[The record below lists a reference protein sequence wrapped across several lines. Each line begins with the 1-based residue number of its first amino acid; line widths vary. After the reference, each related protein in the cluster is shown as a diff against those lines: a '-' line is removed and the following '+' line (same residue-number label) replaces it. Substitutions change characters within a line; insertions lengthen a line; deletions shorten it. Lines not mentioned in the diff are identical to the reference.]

1 VYLVVLNILN
11 NLQYEKNMNK
21 SIIKR
26 IAKNSNLSWHPMT
39 KKLHKSFMKS
49 YSDEFYKTI
58 IKMFQYNLQLSQ
70 QTIYLISNREEVKLL
85 NQSKKSKEKVNID
98 YQIIAG
104 CFNPWFDD
112 EVLRTNKQLVAI
124 ELSPVEGQSKKVFE
138 DELRTLILLDF
149 LKSLSQANMS
159 ALGNNFH
166 ELRNIIKSSEQLKHA
181 YSELMGNSISAEQF
195 AEYFG
200 RQRDY
205 VYKHKC

>member
-1 VYLVVLNILN
+1 
-11 NLQYEKNMNK
+11 MNK

-39 KKLHKSFMKS
+39 KNLHKSFMKS
-49 YSDEFYKTI
+49 YSDEFYRTI
-58 IKMFQYNLQLSQ
+58 IEMFQDNLQSSQ
-70 QTIYLISNREEVKLL
+70 QTIYLISNREQVKLL
-85 NQSKKSKEKVNID
+85 NQPKNSKEKANID
-98 YQIIAG
+98 YQIVAG

-124 ELSPVEGQSKKVFE
+124 ELSPVEDQSKKAFE
-138 DELRTLILLDF
+138 DELQALILLDF

-166 ELRNIIKSSEQLKHA
+166 ELRNVIKSSKQLEHV
-181 YSELMGNSISAEQF
+181 YSELMGNKISAEQF
-195 AEYFG
+195 SEYFG
-200 RQRDY
+200 RQRDF

>member
-1 VYLVVLNILN
+1 
-11 NLQYEKNMNK
+11 MNK

-39 KKLHKSFMKS
+39 RKLHKSFMKS
-49 YSDEFYKTI
+49 YSDEFYRTI
-58 IKMFQYNLQLSQ
+58 IEIFQDNLQSSQ
-70 QTIYLISNREEVKLL
+70 QTIYLISNREQVKLL
-85 NQSKKSKEKVNID
+85 NQPKKSKEKANID
-98 YQIIAG
+98 YQIVAG

-124 ELSPVEGQSKKVFE
+124 ELSPVEGQSKKAFE

-149 LKSLSQANMS
+149 LKSLSQANMI

-166 ELRNIIKSSEQLKHA
+166 ELRNIIKSSKDLECI
-181 YSELMGNSISAEQF
+181 YSEIMGNKISAEQF
-195 AEYFG
+195 SAYFG
-200 RQRDY
+200 RRRDF

>member
-1 VYLVVLNILN
+1 
-11 NLQYEKNMNK
+11 MNK

-39 KKLHKSFMKS
+39 KRLHKSFMKS
-49 YSDEFYKTI
+49 YSDEFYSTI
-58 IKMFQYNLQLSQ
+58 IKMFQDNLQLSQ
-70 QTIYLISNREEVKLL
+70 QTIYLISNREQVKLL
-85 NQSKKSKEKVNID
+85 NQPKKSKEKESID
-98 YQIIAG
+98 YQIVAG

-124 ELSPVEGQSKKVFE
+124 ELSPVEGQSKKAFE
-138 DELRTLILLDF
+138 DDLQTLILLDF

-166 ELRNIIKSSEQLKHA
+166 GLRNIVKSSKQLEHV
-181 YSELMGNSISAEQF
+181 YLELMGNRISAEQF
-195 AEYFG
+195 ADYFG
-200 RQRDY
+200 RQRDF

>member
-1 VYLVVLNILN
+1 MAYKILN
-11 NLQYEKNMNK
+11 NLRHEQYMNK

-39 KKLHKSFMKS
+39 KKLHKCFMKS
-49 YSDEFYKTI
+49 YRDEFYSTI
-58 IKMFQYNLQLSQ
+58 IRMFQDNLQLSQ
-70 QTIYLISNREEVKLL
+70 QTIYLISNREQVKLL
-85 NQSKKSKEKVNID
+85 NQPKKSKEKENID
-98 YQIIAG
+98 YQIVAG

-124 ELSPVEGQSKKVFE
+124 ELSPVEDQSKKAFE
-138 DELRTLILLDF
+138 DELQTLILLDF

-166 ELRNIIKSSEQLKHA
+166 ELRNIVKSSKQLEHV
-181 YSELMGNSISAEQF
+181 YLELMGNRISGEQF
-195 AEYFG
+195 ADYFG
-200 RQRDY
+200 RQRDF